1 MEKKNRHK
9 HKRKKLKQRT
19 SSHSADSECSS
30 GEGDKPPKIAHFQSM
45 GSESPSTGSP
55 HIGRGSEPLHRPP
68 LDGGHSREGGGS
80 TKGGSYGKDGSY
92 SRGSYSSE
100 GSYSRGSYSKYKG
113 RPKERQKDSSEEDSD
128 VPLRRGRHRSRSP
141 VDKRNTASKRGKEKP
156 RRGSPDLDKSHR
168 SGKKEGRSTLH
179 SREGGMSRGSV
190 SSCRE
195 HDRHRKEH
203 ELRTTLH
210 RHS

>member
-30 GEGDKPPKIAHFQSM
+30 GEGDKPPKIAHCQSM

-55 HIGRGSEPLHRPP
+55 RIGRGSKPLHRPP

-80 TKGGSYGKDGSY
+80 TKGGPYGKD
-92 SRGSYSSE
+92 

-113 RPKERQKDSSEEDSD
+113 RPKGRQKESSEEDSD

-141 VDKRNTASKRGKEKP
+141 LDKRDTASKRGKEKP

-168 SGKKEGRSTLH
+168 SGKREDRSILH